1 MKIRIDKARKK
12 AGQKSYALDAR
23 SLGLGQMYFDTFE
36 QAEHEQ
42 QKILQDHNTI
52 LAESFSWN
60 FAKLVG
66 KFSKDPNKLLPGSYF
81 KYEYDRMKKGA
92 ILPGYFYDQEETIK
106 VLLECK
112 VDNKLLSKML
122 VRNLSTGHCQF
133 QILEQLENNGRRG
146 KRSIKTLRNMRTVFN
161 KLMDFAIACGCR
173 SDNPFKAM
181 KLDNIRGDDLESQL
195 KKINPYDINTIGEQ
209 IKKTYDRQT
218 YLAFQFSIMTGVRAG
233 ELAALTWD
241 KISFDTN
248 EVTINRS
255 YKKEVG
261 VANVKTLTGN
271 RIIPLKVDLVQQL
284 KEFYIKLGRPDLK
297 SLVFG
302 QKCGNPYHNTY
313 FKDRLQRAAK
323 AVGINAIKWHDL
335 RHYYASVMLD
345 YFGDDIWTVS
355 NLMGHND
362 ISTTT
367 KVYGHWIQDAK
378 KKEKLANDLRNIT
391 F

>member
-1 MKIRIDKARKK
+1 
-12 AGQKSYALDAR
+12 
-23 SLGLGQMYFDTFE
+23 
-36 QAEHEQ
+36 
-42 QKILQDHNTI
+42 
-52 LAESFSWN
+52 
-60 FAKLVG
+60 
-66 KFSKDPNKLLPGSYF
+66 
-81 KYEYDRMKKGA
+81 
-92 ILPGYFYDQEETIK
+92 
-106 VLLECK
+106 
-112 VDNKLLSKML
+112 
-122 VRNLSTGHCQF
+122 
-133 QILEQLENNGRRG
+133 
-146 KRSIKTLRNMRTVFN
+146 
-161 KLMDFAIACGCR
+161 
-173 SDNPFKAM
+173 
-181 KLDNIRGDDLESQL
+181 
-195 KKINPYDINTIGEQ
+195 
-209 IKKTYDRQT
+209 
-218 YLAFQFSIMTGVRAG
+218 MTGVRAG

-255 YKKEVG
+255 YKREVG

-313 FKDRLQRAAK
+313 YKDRLQRAAK
-323 AVGINAIKWHDL
+323 SVGIHAIKWHDL